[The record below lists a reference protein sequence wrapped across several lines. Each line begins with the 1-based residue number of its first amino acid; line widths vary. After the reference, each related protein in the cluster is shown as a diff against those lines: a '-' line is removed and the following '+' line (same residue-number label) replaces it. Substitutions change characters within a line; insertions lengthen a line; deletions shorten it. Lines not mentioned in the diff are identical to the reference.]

1 MCARGVFQTNAQTAN
16 AKQSVELVSTHA
28 GGEYA
33 HACLIKTQIIYML
46 VSSKAAPLISTE
58 IFRRSECSGCI
69 SKRDELTFATAKKC
83 D

>member
-33 HACLIKTQIIYML
+33 HACYKDTNHLHARLIKG
-46 VSSKAAPLISTE
+46 SSAHLHRDFPPIKSAPVASPSAAS
-58 IFRRSECSGCI
+58 
-69 SKRDELTFATAKKC
+69 
-83 D
+83 